1 MSFFKSLKGFL
12 TYLKISK
19 NNDKK
24 KSVYIY
30 SEGLNY
36 RNYFIEVINCLN
48 KKNIQVFYF
57 TSDKKDLDSIN
68 ENIKPIFIGK
78 GLIRILFF
86 TSLSCDFML
95 MTLTDLNN
103 HELKRS
109 LHCKKYAYIF
119 HSLVSTHKT
128 YNKNAFNNYDIIFSN
143 GEYQKNELL
152 KLEEINISKKKK
164 IYNTGY
170 SYLEFLQKQK
180 INQKEIANNVLFAP
194 SWSKFN
200 ENLFEKHG
208 YDLIKSIIRKRKII
222 LRPHP
227 QSLIKSSKQIKLI
240 EKKFL
245 NNKNFLLNKN
255 IFDLKPIFQS
265 QILITDNGGMAL
277 EYAFI
282 TKKPVIF
289 IDFKDKV
296 HNKDFKK
303 INLETL
309 EDNFR
314 KKFGLVVQANQIEN
328 LNDIIDHKVKDYEN
342 FGKDIENF
350 FKENKIEFRN
360 SSNKIADIIEK
371 ELNFK

>member
-1 MSFFKSLKGFL
+1 M
-12 TYLKISK
+12 
-19 NNDKK
+19 
-24 KSVYIY
+24 
-30 SEGLNY
+30 
-36 RNYFIEVINCLN
+36 
-48 KKNIQVFYF
+48 
-57 TSDKKDLDSIN
+57 
-68 ENIKPIFIGK
+68 
-78 GLIRILFF
+78 
-86 TSLSCDFML
+86 
-95 MTLTDLNN
+95 
-103 HELKRS
+103 
-109 LHCKKYAYIF
+109 
-119 HSLVSTHKT
+119 
-128 YNKNAFNNYDIIFSN
+128 
-143 GEYQKNELL
+143 
-152 KLEEINISKKKK
+152 
-164 IYNTGY
+164 
-170 SYLEFLQKQK
+170 
-180 INQKEIANNVLFAP
+180 
-194 SWSKFN
+194 
-200 ENLFEKHG
+200 
-208 YDLIKSIIRKRKII
+208 
-222 LRPHP
+222 
-227 QSLIKSSKQIKLI
+227 IKSSKQIKLI

-282 TKKPVIF
+282 TNKPVIF
-289 IDFKDKV
+289 IDYKDKV